1 MKNFK
6 TTNALNLNK
15 SAVIVLAVWC
25 QFLMS
30 AVRIQGGQLV
40 ALEEVNGVLQAVQT
54 VSSLTKGDYTLAS
67 EMIVFDK
74 TDTRKYS
81 GVELTDKYLMNVLQS
96 GKTIYKHT
104 YTRRFPNEK
113 VPFKT
118 VSTNSWEYNA
128 GGTTLG
134 DHKIEFRDYVCKQ
147 GGDYSGYDADL
158 KVSFT
163 IGVKHTTTSTPLFSN
178 LAAKV
183 TILNWDLESCDC
195 REASVFNNSNGL
207 PIFGTILP
215 ISWDT
220 TFRAN
225 GRGQVRVF
233 ANLPSFTVNR
243 SWGRLG
249 SMAVTCE

>member
-6 TTNALNLNK
+6 TTNTLKLNK
-15 SAVIVLAVWC
+15 SAIIFLALWC
-25 QFLMS
+25 HFLMS
-30 AVRIQGGQLV
+30 TVRAQVAQLV
-40 ALEEVNGVLQAVQT
+40 ALEEANGVLQAVQT
-54 VSSLTKGDYTLAS
+54 VSSLTKGDYTLAH
-67 EMIVFDK
+67 EMTVFDK
-74 TDTRKYS
+74 THARRYF
-81 GVELTDKYLMNVLQS
+81 GIELTDKYLMNVLQN

-104 YTRRFPNEK
+104 YTRRFPDEK

-118 VSTNSWEYNA
+118 ESTNSWEYNT

-134 DHKIEFRDYVCKQ
+134 DHQIEVRNYVCKQ

-163 IGVKHTTTSTPLFSN
+163 IGVHHTTTSTPLFSN

-183 TILNWDLESCDC
+183 TILDWDLEPSDC
-195 REASVFNNSNGL
+195 REASVFNNSKGL
-207 PIFGTILP
+207 PLFGTILP
-215 ISWDT
+215 ISWST
-220 TFRAN
+220 RFRAN

-249 SMAVTCE
+249 SLAVTCE